1 MLHILLKVKRREQV
15 GQLQT
20 ILTTAY
26 SKIYP
31 CFILFCKVLKSEL
44 SEQVG
49 LLHTTLMELYS
60 LVLSCEPSAS
70 LNRLLKISLGQQV
83 GQLRT
88 ILTTM
93 AEVVTT
99 QGGPIFS
106 MLMGDFN
113 STPGSAVY
121 RFVRHGELD
130 CGAEDRRNMAGQL
143 EGAGQGWPPRHLR
156 KV

>member
-1 MLHILLKVKRREQV
+1 
-15 GQLQT
+15 
-20 ILTTAY
+20 
-26 SKIYP
+26 
-31 CFILFCKVLKSEL
+31 
-44 SEQVG
+44 
-49 LLHTTLMELYS
+49 
-60 LVLSCEPSAS
+60 
-70 LNRLLKISLGQQV
+70 
-83 GQLRT
+83 
-88 ILTTM
+88 M

-156 KV
+156 KVCHTPFPPLWAFHFFADSA